1 MVDITQLLAG
11 SMQDEND
18 YLAQSPYFL
27 GGVNLAK
34 QQVAPRN
41 NTEAFL
47 LPLLQGLGSGALMGY
62 GRKQAQDEAFK
73 EYKSSPFLSTLSGY
87 QTEERPENWTPKQGK
102 LDIYAAL
109 LANEQNQALEIEQQ
123 KAKNDL
129 QKTLL
134 GKGVALSPEG
144 GVVPISGL
152 AEAEAQASALKKR
165 QEIQAEKE
173 ATINAL
179 GYNPQIEEETDK
191 MRKEFSSLPEVKN
204 FSSVEKSASIIAKAI
219 KDPNSVSDQELVR
232 YSILLIEPAMAVREG
247 EQAAVASSSS
257 IPEKWKGALNKNLSG
272 GTALGDD
279 VKEGIKRLALR
290 AYEGHKAQYDR
301 TLGFYQ
307 EQALKK
313 GLDKNRISYIG
324 ESQPTEN
331 VLGTTSAS
339 SIPNGFIATGRT
351 SGGKQVYRN
360 AEGQLWTPD

>member
-18 YLAQSPYFL
+18 YLAQSPFFL

-47 LPLLQGLGSGALMGY
+47 LPLLQGLGSGVLMGY
-62 GRKQAQDEAFK
+62 GRKEAQDEAFK
-73 EYKSSPFLSTLSGY
+73 EYKSSPFLSALSGY
-87 QTEERPENWTPKQGK
+87 QTEERPENWTPRQGK

-165 QEIQAEKE
+165 QEVQAEKE

-179 GYNPQIEEETDK
+179 GYNPETK
-191 MRKEFSSLPEVKN
+191 KEADDRRAEVLKLPTAQSLQKSLSVLPLLESYKNDDTGTSDIPFIYQFVQAQDGGVVK
-204 FSSVEKSASIIAKAI
+204 
-219 KDPNSVSDQELVR
+219 
-232 YSILLIEPAMAVREG
+232 EG
-247 EQAAVASSSS
+247 EFNLVQGASPILQKYSNQLN
-257 IPEKWKGALNKNLSG
+257 GALNGASKL
-272 GTALGDD
+272 T
-279 VKEGIKRLALR
+279 V
-290 AYEGHKAQYDR
+290 
-301 TLGFYQ
+301 
-307 EQALKK
+307 ALKTQMVK
-313 GLDKNRISYIG
+313 KKKKATLLRKKSLDKEAEPIFKLAEKRGASREDVNPFDNRALL
-324 ESQPTEN
+324 ESLAIPT
-331 VLGTTSAS
+331 GK
-339 SIPNGFIATGRT
+339 FHKDGRPIVIID
-351 SGGKQVYRN
+351 GV
-360 AEGQLWTPD
+360 EGVID